1 MADSTTVS
9 MENTSLALGGIAY
22 PIRLKQDAA
31 AREPESIFE
40 EIYCLA
46 TGDQQLISHHQPEE
60 ALHPSTD
67 VNDVDMDVR
76 SSHSASSDTIVGDT
90 IVPEAVADKDTLP
103 QLGPDSS
110 QPASGQSPSSGSS
123 AHADQVVAHVK
134 IEDSITITD
143 HLTPPDKEAPK
154 GSSPEDEVIV
164 ANITSSR
171 DLWKKIKE
179 KQQMR
184 IPEDHPHEPQEL
196 TASYS
201 NAESSSN
208 GTDTNGNPLTLL
220 YREQQDPRFVWSRR
234 YSQARKRPGSGAR
247 RRAEDRRQHDLMMD
261 QQRLHRRILKQR
273 KAYLAGVGNWWD
285 VPVMTSLP

>member
-1 MADSTTVS
+1 

-76 SSHSASSDTIVGDT
+76 SSHSASSDTIAGDM
-90 IVPEAVADKDTLP
+90 IVQEAVADKDTLP
-103 QLGPDSS
+103 ELGPESS
-110 QPASGQSPSSGSS
+110 RPASGQSPSPGSS
-123 AHADQVVAHVK
+123 AHADPVVAPVK
-134 IEDSITITD
+134 IEDSIATD
-143 HLTPPDKEAPK
+143 HLAPPDEEKPK
-154 GSSPEDEVIV
+154 GGSPEDEVIV
-164 ANITSSR
+164 ADITSSR
-171 DLWKKIKE
+171 DLWQKIKK
-179 KQQMR
+179 KQLMR

-196 TASYS
+196 TLASQS
-201 NAESSSN
+201 NKNSSSN
-208 GTDTNGNPLTLL
+208 SLTTENPLRLL
-220 YREQQDPRFVWSRR
+220 YREQQDPRFLWSRR
-234 YSQARKRPGSGAR
+234 YSQARKRPGRGAR
-247 RRAEDRRQHDLMMD
+247 RRAEDRRQHDLVMD